1 MEQNLNLIVEQLTNA
16 NVPALLIAIISLV
29 FSLIC
34 AIVKCIQNPHLLDY
48 FKNIKMRKIKTGKE
62 ALPLYYSLYQYVRCL
77 NNLRAYSPKQASDF
91 ERTISKIIKKYP
103 YYCSELLD
111 SLLLTLH
118 RNLAYENPD
127 YIHTLI
133 QIRLY
138 IMNEYYTLQ
147 KSLGYPSNTKASFF
161 RFTSHWDDY
170 FILWGEVCICL
181 ALFLTILLLPCH
193 SLYSIHQHEIWI
205 YIYCVLFLL
214 SMVLM
219 IMEIFFCLIGLTLIL
234 LRFIRN
240 KRNKTKLF
248 NQKK

>member
-62 ALPLYYSLYQYVRCL
+62 VLPLYYSLHQYVRCL

-91 ERTISKIIKKYP
+91 EHTIAKIIKKYP

-118 RNLAYENPD
+118 RNLEYENPD

-147 KSLGYPSNTKASFF
+147 KGLGYPSNTKVSFF

-170 FILWGEVCICL
+170 FFFGGGIF
-181 ALFLTILLLPCH
+181 LFLSIFSIILSFS
-193 SLYSIHQHEIWI
+193 SLYIYSLQKPEIWHYMFDVFLYFSGFFSFLDI
-205 YIYCVLFLL
+205 LFCIIGI
-214 SMVLM
+214 V
-219 IMEIFFCLIGLTLIL
+219 IFIIRLIK
-234 LRFIRN
+234 N
-240 KRNKTKLF
+240 KKNKTRLWKPEH
-248 NQKK
+248 

>member
-29 FSLIC
+29 FPLIC

-48 FKNIKMRKIKTGKE
+48 FKSIKMRKIKTGKE
-62 ALPLYYSLYQYVRCL
+62 ALPLYYSLHQYVRCL

-91 ERTISKIIKKYP
+91 EHTIAKIIKKYP

-118 RNLAYENPD
+118 RNLEYENPD

-138 IMNEYYTLQ
+138 IMDEYYTLQ

-161 RFTSHWDDY
+161 RFTSYVEDY
-170 FILWGEVCICL
+170 FILSGGICFGL
-181 ALFLTILLLPCH
+181 ALVSLILFFPCYPIYSLHEHVAWLYLYYIFYFLFMLFMVIEILLCIIGFTL
-193 SLYSIHQHEIWI
+193 
-205 YIYCVLFLL
+205 
-214 SMVLM
+214 MVLRC
-219 IMEIFFCLIGLTLIL
+219 IKNRI
-234 LRFIRN
+234 
-240 KRNKTKLF
+240 NKTKLF
-248 NQKK
+248 TQKK